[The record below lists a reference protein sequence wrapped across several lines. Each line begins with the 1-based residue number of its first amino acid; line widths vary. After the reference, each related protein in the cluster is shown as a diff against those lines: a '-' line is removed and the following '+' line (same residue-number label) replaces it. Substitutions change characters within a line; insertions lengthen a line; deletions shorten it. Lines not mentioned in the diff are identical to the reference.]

1 MASGGRVGA
10 WEYRMAFLPSFRP
23 EDLHRGQGT
32 DRTSEVLTGLGAEG
46 WEAVGVTH
54 VVSVPQGCLVLL
66 KRSRGPDGDSSADE
80 GDGLDG
86 RVPPSERG
94 G

>member
-1 MASGGRVGA
+1 MRSRRASANLRVACSRGVAGGGRRLRGGAVGA
-10 WEYRMAFLPSFRP
+10 GGGVAACRE
-23 EDLHRGQGT
+23 
-32 DRTSEVLTGLGAEG
+32 GLVPR
-46 WEAVGVTH
+46 AVGVTH